1 MSKHSYKNIIQEANL
16 ETSHQITR
24 KYFFKECFSGIG
36 AMALGSMVG
45 GCDWLG
51 DKDQFAQFG
60 NSNPLMA

>member
-1 MSKHSYKNIIQEANL
+1 MSKRSNKNIIQEANL
-16 ETSHQITR
+16 QTSHQITR

-51 DKDQFAQFG
+51 SKDR
-60 NSNPLMA
+60 